1 MILPGCYL
9 RKTNDY
15 VFRAIFQSGYNFVI
29 QTSFSFS
36 ESGFMCLEVKY
47 RSENVISA
55 RIGRLSRNQNEACD
69 TELFFD
75 KSIQSTT
82 LISKLSNI
90 FYQAQLINMIYYDT
104 VNRINNKISKMGYI
118 CI

>member
-1 MILPGCYL
+1 MIMYFVL
-9 RKTNDY
+9 RN
-15 VFRAIFQSGYNFVI
+15 IFQYGYNFVI

-82 LISKLSNI
+82 LISKLSNNS
-90 FYQAQLINMIYYDT
+90 YQAQLFKNMIYYDT
-104 VNRINNKISKMGYI
+104 VINKSYQ
-118 CI
+118 